1 MSIALTVRGVAWE
14 RLGRLRDVLE
24 LLAAVRELDA
34 PLDSPEQFRKLVGL
48 VVRLGGLFGL
58 DDAWLRR
65 WELLLTDDDLVQV
78 VLAIAHYVL
87 NRVSP
92 ASEQSSGAS
101 FVAHSIDRQSY
112 VDWLPL
118 VVELL
123 RIVRQIR
130 GVL

>member
-1 MSIALTVRGVAWE
+1 MTIALTVRGVAWE

-34 PLDSPEQFRKLVGL
+34 PLDTPEQFRKLVSL
-48 VVRLGGLFGL
+48 VVRLGALFGL

-87 NRVSP
+87 NRVS
-92 ASEQSSGAS
+92 SEAERKTGESLTAQA
-101 FVAHSIDRQSY
+101 IDRQSY

-130 GVL
+130 GAL

>member
-1 MSIALTVRGVAWE
+1 MIVPLTVRGLAWE

-24 LLAAVRELDA
+24 LLAGVRELEA
-34 PLDSPEQFRKLVGL
+34 PLDSPEQLRRLVAL
-48 VVRLGGLFGL
+48 VVRLGSLFGL

-65 WELLLTDDDLVQV
+65 WESLLTDDDLVQV

-87 NRVSP
+87 NRAANSTADAP
-92 ASEQSSGAS
+92 L
-101 FVAHSIDRQSY
+101 VAQAVDRQSY
-112 VDWLPL
+112 VEWLPL

-130 GVL
+130 GGV